1 MNKVKMKRII
11 TYKIPEDMNLYNFC
25 NGPIICP
32 EKVIIDPEKLIKV
45 EPRMIREDFRE
56 PKHPDPKLHQSVS
69 FLKSAV
75 RISGYVALFW
85 SISLGAII
93 LIISEAIGIVE
104 ELV

>member
-1 MNKVKMKRII
+1 M
-11 TYKIPEDMNLYNFC
+11 PEDLNLYNLST
-25 NGPIICP
+25 GPILCP
-32 EKVIIDPEKLIKV
+32 EKVIKV
-45 EPRMIREDFRE
+45 EPKMIREDFRE

-93 LIISEAIGIVE
+93 LIISELVGIIE